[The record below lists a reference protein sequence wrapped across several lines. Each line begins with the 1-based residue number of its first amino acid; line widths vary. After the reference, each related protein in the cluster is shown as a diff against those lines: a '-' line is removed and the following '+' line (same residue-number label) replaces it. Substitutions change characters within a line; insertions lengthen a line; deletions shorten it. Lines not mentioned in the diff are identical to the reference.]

1 MILDKIE
8 NPEDIK
14 KLTIK
19 EKKQLAKEIRKLIIK
34 VVLENGGHLSSN
46 LGVVELTIA
55 LYSQIDLEKDKV
67 IWDVGHQTYT
77 HKILTGRKKLF
88 STLRQKNGISG
99 FPKREESKY
108 DAFNTGHSS
117 TSISAALGMARARDI
132 LKEDKKIYA
141 VIGDG
146 AITSGIALEGLNDT
160 GISDTDITIILNDN
174 QMSISKNTG
183 GFSKFLSNLRTRKLY
198 IKSNHKIKKIVK
210 KVPLGKKIINI
221 VEWIKKRIKGLIIKN
236 MFFENIGFTYLG
248 PVDGHSIDALE
259 DIIKRSKN
267 IKGPKLLHV
276 ITKKGKGYK
285 SAEENP
291 DKYHMYSPN
300 KSEKTYSNTMA
311 ETITKLAEKDKKIVA
326 ITAAM
331 EDGTGLYKFK
341 EKYPDRF
348 FDVEIA
354 EQHALTMAAGMAAE
368 GLKPVVAIYSSFL
381 QRGYDQIIHDISMQN
396 LPVVICV
403 DRAGIVGEDGE
414 THQGI
419 LDLSFLNTIPNLTV
433 MAPKNKQELKEM
445 LKFSLNLNKPVAIRY
460 PKTSKELKTKN
471 TKIEYGKAEVLTKGK
486 DITIVA
492 IGKMVNKALEVKE
505 MLQKDNIKPTIINAR
520 FLKPLDIKS
529 IKKETKNSK
538 VLVTIEDNIKET
550 GLGEKIKSEIE
561 KDIKVISFGYPDKY
575 ISHGKI
581 EEIEDEYKLTSKKI
595 YKKIIK
601 EYKKIINIISEEKN
615 ERI

>member
-1 MILDKIE
+1 MVLDKID

-19 EKKQLAKEIRKLIIK
+19 EKKELANEIRKIIIK
-34 VVLENGGHLSSN
+34 EVLDKGGHLSSN

-67 IWDVGHQTYT
+67 VWDVGHQTYT
-77 HKILTGRKKLF
+77 HKILTGRKNLF
-88 STLRQKNGISG
+88 STLRQKDGISG

-108 DAFNTGHSS
+108 DAFDTGHSS

-132 LKEDKKIYA
+132 LKEDNKIYA

-146 AITSGIALEGLNDT
+146 AITSGIALEALNDA

-183 GFSKFLSNLRTRKLY
+183 GFSKFLSDLRTRKFY
-198 IKSNHKIKKIVK
+198 IKSNHIVKKIVNK
-210 KVPLGKKIINI
+210 IPLGEKIINL

-248 PVDGHSIDALE
+248 PVDGHNIDALE
-259 DIIKRSKN
+259 DIIKKSKN

-285 SAEENP
+285 PAELTP
-291 DKYHMYSPN
+291 DKYHMYSPS
-300 KSEKTYSNTMA
+300 KEKKTYSSVMA

-331 EDGTGLYKFK
+331 EYGTGLFTFK
-341 EKYPDRF
+341 EKFPDRF

-354 EQHALTMAAGMAAE
+354 EEHALTMAAGMAAG

-381 QRGYDQIIHDISMQN
+381 QRGFDQIIHDICMQN

-403 DRAGIVGEDGE
+403 DRAGIVGQDGE

-419 LDLSFLNTIPNLTV
+419 LDLSFLNIIPNLTI
-433 MAPKNKQELKEM
+433 MSPKNKQELEEM
-445 LKFSLNLNKPVAIRY
+445 LKFSFKLNKPIAIRY
-460 PKTSKELKTKN
+460 PKTSKEIKSKT
-471 TKIEYGKAEVLTKGK
+471 TKIEYGKAEIIEKGK

-492 IGKMVNKALEVKE
+492 MGKMVNKALEVRK
-505 MLQKDNIKPTIINAR
+505 MLLNENIKATVINAR
-520 FLKPLDIKS
+520 FLKPLDVKT
-529 IKKETKNSK
+529 IKKEIKKSK
-538 VLVTIEDNIKET
+538 LLVTIEDNIKDT
-550 GLGEKIKSEIE
+550 GFGEKIRSEI
-561 KDIKVISFGYPDKY
+561 DNIKIITLGYPDKY

-581 EEIEDEYKLTSKKI
+581 EEIENEYNLSSEKI
-595 YKKIIK
+595 YKQILR
-601 EYKKIINIISEEKN
+601 EYKKIN
-615 ERI
+615 

>member
-1 MILDKIE
+1 MVLDKID

-34 VVLENGGHLSSN
+34 EVLEKGGHLSSN

-248 PVDGHSIDALE
+248 PVDGHNIEALE

-601 EYKKIINIISEEKN
+601 EYKKNNKYN
-615 ERI
+615 

>member
-1 MILDKIE
+1 MILDKI
-8 NPEDIK
+8 NKPEDLK
-14 KLTIK
+14 KLNLK
-19 EKKQLAKEIRKLIIK
+19 EKKELSKEIREKIIK
-34 VVLENGGHLSSN
+34 QVLDKGGHLSSN

-55 LYSQIDLEKDKV
+55 LYSQIDLERDKV
-67 IWDVGHQTYT
+67 VWDVGHQTYT
-77 HKILTGRKKLF
+77 HKILTGRKEKF
-88 STLRQKNGISG
+88 SSLRQKGGLSG

-108 DAFNTGHSS
+108 DSFNTGHSS

-132 LKEDKKIYA
+132 LKENRNIYA

-146 AITSGIALEGLNDT
+146 AITSGIALEALNDA

-198 IKSNHKIKKIVK
+198 IKSNHNIKKIVK
-210 KVPLGKKIINI
+210 KIPLGKKIIKI
-221 VEWIKKRIKGLIIKN
+221 VEWTKKRIKGLIIKN

-248 PVDGHSIDALE
+248 PVDGHNIEALE

-285 SAEENP
+285 EAEKNP
-291 DKYHMYSPN
+291 NKYHMYSPN
-300 KSEKTYSNTMA
+300 KSEKTYSSVMA
-311 ETITKLAEKDKKIVA
+311 ETIAKLAKKDKKIVA

-331 EDGTGLYKFK
+331 EDGTGLKTFK

-354 EQHALTMAAGMAAE
+354 EEHALTMAAGMAAE

-381 QRGYDQIIHDISMQN
+381 QRGYDQIVHDICMQN
-396 LPVVICV
+396 LPVIICV

-419 LDLSFLNTIPNLTV
+419 LDLSFLNTVPNLTV
-433 MAPKNKQELKEM
+433 MAPKNKNELKEM
-445 LKFSLNLNKPVAIRY
+445 IKFSLKLNKPVAIRY
-460 PKTSKELKTKN
+460 PKNSKEIKTKIN
-471 TKIEYGKAEVLTKGK
+471 KIEYGKAEIIEKGK

-492 IGKMVNKALEVKE
+492 IGKMVNKAIEVRE
-505 MLQKDNIKPTIINAR
+505 MLLKENIKTTIINAR
-520 FLKPLDIKS
+520 FIKPLDIKT
-529 IKKETKNSK
+529 ITKETKNK
-538 VLVTIEDNIKET
+538 KLLVTIEDNIKET
-550 GLGEKIKSEIE
+550 GLGEKIKSEFNNIN
-561 KDIKVISFGYPDKY
+561 ILTFGYPDKY

-581 EEIEDEYKLTSKKI
+581 NEIEDEYNLSSEKI
-595 YKKIIK
+595 YKKVLK
-601 EYKKIINIISEEKN
+601 EYNKGEKYEKN
-615 ERI
+615 WKSS

>member
-1 MILDKIE
+1 MILDKI
-8 NPEDIK
+8 NKPEDLK
-14 KLTIK
+14 KLNLK
-19 EKKQLAKEIRKLIIK
+19 EKKELSKEIREKIIK
-34 VVLENGGHLSSN
+34 QVLDKGGHLSSN

-67 IWDVGHQTYT
+67 VWDVGHQTYT
-77 HKILTGRKKLF
+77 HKILTGRKGKF
-88 STLRQKNGISG
+88 STLRQKGGLSG

-108 DAFNTGHSS
+108 DSFNTGHSS

-132 LKEDKKIYA
+132 LKESRNIYA

-146 AITSGIALEGLNDT
+146 AITSGIALEALNDA

-198 IKSNHKIKKIVK
+198 IKSNHNIKKIVK
-210 KVPLGKKIINI
+210 KIPLGKKIIKI
-221 VEWIKKRIKGLIIKN
+221 VEWTKKRIKGLIIKN

-248 PVDGHSIDALE
+248 PVDGHNIEALE

-285 SAEENP
+285 EAEKNP
-291 DKYHMYSPN
+291 NKYHMYSPN
-300 KSEKTYSNTMA
+300 KSEKTYSSVMA
-311 ETITKLAEKDKKIVA
+311 ETIAKLAEKDKKIVA

-331 EDGTGLYKFK
+331 EDGTGLKIFK
-341 EKYPDRF
+341 EKYPERF

-354 EQHALTMAAGMAAE
+354 EEHALTMAAGMAAE

-381 QRGYDQIIHDISMQN
+381 QRGYDQIVHDICMQN
-396 LPVVICV
+396 LPVIMCV

-419 LDLSFLNTIPNLTV
+419 LDISFLNTIPNLTV

-445 LKFSLNLNKPVAIRY
+445 LIFSSKLNKPVAIRY
-460 PKTSKELKTKN
+460 PKNAKEIKTK
-471 TKIEYGKAEVLTKGK
+471 TSKIEYGKAEIIEKGK

-492 IGKMVNKALEVKE
+492 AGKMVNKALEVRE
-505 MLQKDNIKPTIINAR
+505 MLLKNNIKTTIINAR
-520 FLKPLDIKS
+520 FIKPLDIKT
-529 IKKETKNSK
+529 IKNEAKKTKL
-538 VLVTIEDNIKET
+538 LVTIEDNIKET
-550 GLGEKIKSEIE
+550 GLGEKIKSEINN
-561 KDIKVISFGYPDKY
+561 IKTLTLGYPDKF

-581 EEIEDEYKLTSKKI
+581 EEIENEYMLSSEKI
-595 YKKIIK
+595 YKQILKTYKQIKIK
-601 EYKKIINIISEEKN
+601 EEK
-615 ERI
+615 

>member
-1 MILDKIE
+1 MILDKI
-8 NPEDIK
+8 NKPEDLK
-14 KLTIK
+14 KLNLK
-19 EKKQLAKEIRKLIIK
+19 EKKELSKEIREKIIK
-34 VVLENGGHLSSN
+34 QVLDKGGHLSSN

-55 LYSQIDLEKDKV
+55 LYSQIDLERDKV
-67 IWDVGHQTYT
+67 VWDVGHQTYT
-77 HKILTGRKKLF
+77 HKILTGRKEKF
-88 STLRQKNGISG
+88 STLRQKGGLSG

-108 DAFNTGHSS
+108 DSFNTGHSS

-132 LKEDKKIYA
+132 LKENRNIYA

-146 AITSGIALEGLNDT
+146 AITSGIALEALNDA

-198 IKSNHKIKKIVK
+198 IKSNHNIKKIVK
-210 KVPLGKKIINI
+210 RIPLGKKIIKI
-221 VEWIKKRIKGLIIKN
+221 VEWTKKRIKGLIIKN

-248 PVDGHSIDALE
+248 PVDGHNIEALE

-285 SAEENP
+285 EAEKNP
-291 DKYHMYSPN
+291 NKYHMYSPN
-300 KSEKTYSNTMA
+300 KSEKTYSSVMA
-311 ETITKLAEKDKKIVA
+311 ETIAKLAEKDKKIVA

-331 EDGTGLYKFK
+331 EDGTGLKIFK
-341 EKYPDRF
+341 EKYPERF

-354 EQHALTMAAGMAAE
+354 EEHALTMAAGMAAE

-381 QRGYDQIIHDISMQN
+381 QRGYDQIVHDICMQN
-396 LPVVICV
+396 LPVIICV

-419 LDLSFLNTIPNLTV
+419 LDLSFLNTVPNLTV
-433 MAPKNKQELKEM
+433 MAPKNKNELKEM
-445 LKFSLNLNKPVAIRY
+445 IKFSLKLNKPVAIRY
-460 PKTSKELKTKN
+460 PKNSKEIKTKIN
-471 TKIEYGKAEVLTKGK
+471 KIEYGKAEIIEKGK

-492 IGKMVNKALEVKE
+492 IGKMVNKAIEVRE
-505 MLQKDNIKPTIINAR
+505 MLLKENIKTTIINAR
-520 FLKPLDIKS
+520 FIKPLDIKT
-529 IKKETKNSK
+529 ITKETKNK
-538 VLVTIEDNIKET
+538 KLLVTIEDNIKET
-550 GLGEKIKSEIE
+550 GLGEKIKSEFNNIN
-561 KDIKVISFGYPDKY
+561 ILTFGYPDKY

-581 EEIEDEYKLTSKKI
+581 NEIEDEYNLSSEKI
-595 YKKIIK
+595 YKKVLK
-601 EYKKIINIISEEKN
+601 EYNKGEKYEKN
-615 ERI
+615 WKSS

>member
-19 EKKQLAKEIRKLIIK
+19 EKKQLAKEIRKIIIK
-34 VVLENGGHLSSN
+34 EVLEKGGHLSSN

-460 PKTSKELKTKN
+460 PKTSKEFKTKN

-492 IGKMVNKALEVKE
+492 IGKMVNKALEIKE

-601 EYKKIINIISEEKN
+601 EYKKNNKYN
-615 ERI
+615 

>member
-1 MILDKIE
+1 MLDKIE
-8 NPEDIK
+8 KTDDIK

-19 EKKQLAKEIRKLIIK
+19 EKKQLANEIRKIIINQ
-34 VVLENGGHLSSN
+34 VLNKGGHLSSN

-67 IWDVGHQTYT
+67 VWDVGHQTYT
-77 HKILTGRKKLF
+77 HKILTGRKDLF
-88 STLRQKNGISG
+88 KTLRQKGGISG

-108 DAFNTGHSS
+108 DSFNTGHSS

-146 AITSGIALEGLNDT
+146 AITSGIALEALNDA

-198 IKSNHKIKKIVK
+198 IKSNNKIKKIVK
-210 KVPLGKKIINI
+210 KIPLGKKIINL
-221 VEWIKKRIKGLIIKN
+221 VGWTKKRIKGLIIKN

-248 PVDGHSIDALE
+248 PVDGHNIEALE

-285 SAEENP
+285 PAEENP
-291 DKYHMYSPN
+291 NKYHMYSPS
-300 KSEKTYSNTMA
+300 KKEKTYSNIMA

-331 EDGTGLYKFK
+331 EDGTGLKTFK

-354 EQHALTMAAGMAAE
+354 EEHALTMAAGMATE

-381 QRGYDQIIHDISMQN
+381 QRGYDQIVHDICMQN
-396 LPVVICV
+396 LPVIICV

-419 LDLSFLNTIPNLTV
+419 LDLSFLNTVPNLTV
-433 MAPKNKQELKEM
+433 MAPKNKNELKEM
-445 LKFSLNLNKPVAIRY
+445 IKFSLKLNKPIAIRY
-460 PKTSKELKTKN
+460 PKNSKEIKTKIN
-471 TKIEYGKAEVLTKGK
+471 KIEYGKAEIIEKGK
-486 DITIVA
+486 DITIIA
-492 IGKMVNKALEVKE
+492 IGKMVNKAIEVRE
-505 MLQKDNIKPTIINAR
+505 MLLKENIKATVINAR
-520 FLKPLDIKS
+520 FIKPLDVKTITKE
-529 IKKETKNSK
+529 INNKKL
-538 VLVTIEDNIKET
+538 LVTIEDNIKET
-550 GLGEKIKSEIE
+550 GLGEKIKSEFNNIN
-561 KDIKVISFGYPDKY
+561 VLTFGYPDKY

-581 EEIEDEYKLTSKKI
+581 EEIENDYNLSSEKI
-595 YKKIIK
+595 YKRILK
-601 EYKKIINIISEEKN
+601 EYNKGEKYEKN
-615 ERI
+615 WKSN

>member
-8 NPEDIK
+8 KPDDIK
-14 KLTIK
+14 DLTIK
-19 EKKQLAKEIRKLIIK
+19 DKKKLANEIRNIIIYQ
-34 VVLENGGHLSSN
+34 VLNKGGHLSSN

-67 IWDVGHQTYT
+67 VWDVGHQTYT
-77 HKILTGRKKLF
+77 HKILTGRKNEF
-88 STLRQKNGISG
+88 SSLRQKGGISG

-108 DAFNTGHSS
+108 DSFNTGHSS

-132 LKEDKKIYA
+132 LKKDESVYA

-146 AITSGIALEGLNDT
+146 AITSGIALEALNDT
-160 GISDTDITIILNDN
+160 GISNTDITIILNDN

-198 IKSNHKIKKIVK
+198 IKSNHNIKKIVK
-210 KVPLGKKIINI
+210 KIPFGKKIINM
-221 VEWIKKRIKGLIIKN
+221 VEWTKKRIKGLIIKN

-248 PVDGHSIDALE
+248 PVDGHNIEALE

-267 IKGPKLLHV
+267 IKGPKLIHV
-276 ITKKGKGYK
+276 ITKKGMGYK
-285 SAEENP
+285 KALDNP
-291 DKYHMYSPN
+291 NKYHMYSPS
-300 KSEKTYSNTMA
+300 KGEKTYSNVMA
-311 ETITKLAEKDKKIVA
+311 ETITKLAQSDERIVA

-331 EDGTGLYKFK
+331 EDGTGLKLFR

-354 EQHALTMAAGMAAE
+354 EEHALTMAAGMASE

-381 QRGYDQIIHDISMQN
+381 QRGYDQIIHDIALQN

-403 DRAGIVGEDGE
+403 DRAGVVGEDGE

-419 LDLSFLNTIPNLTV
+419 LDLSFLNTVPNLTV
-433 MAPKNKQELKEM
+433 MAPKSKQELKEM
-445 LKFSLNLNKPVAIRY
+445 IKFSLSLDKPVAIRY
-460 PKTSKELKTKN
+460 PKSSNDVRIRTSK
-471 TKIEYGKAEVLTKGK
+471 IRYGKAEVLLKGE

-492 IGKMVNKALEVKE
+492 IGKMVNKALKVRKKLLEIG
-505 MLQKDNIKPTIINAR
+505 IKATVINAR
-520 FLKPLDIKS
+520 FIKPLDVPT
-529 IKKETKNSK
+529 IKKEIKKSK
-538 VLVTIEDNIKET
+538 MLITIEDNIKEH
-550 GLGEKIKSEIE
+550 GFGEKVKAEF
-561 KDIKVISFGYPDKY
+561 KGDIKVLTFGYPDKY

-581 EEIEDEYKLTSKKI
+581 DEIEDEYGLSIEKMFEQI
-595 YKKIIK
+595 YR
-601 EYKKIINIISEEKN
+601 EYRK
-615 ERI
+615 

>member
-1 MILDKIE
+1 MILDKI
-8 NPEDIK
+8 NKPEDLK
-14 KLTIK
+14 KLNLK
-19 EKKQLAKEIRKLIIK
+19 EKKELSKEIREKIIK
-34 VVLENGGHLSSN
+34 QVLDKGGHLSSN

-55 LYSQIDLEKDKV
+55 LYSQIDLERDKV
-67 IWDVGHQTYT
+67 VWDVGHQTYT
-77 HKILTGRKKLF
+77 HKILTGRKEKF
-88 STLRQKNGISG
+88 SSLRQKGGLSG

-108 DAFNTGHSS
+108 DSFNTGHSS

-132 LKEDKKIYA
+132 LKENRNIYA

-146 AITSGIALEGLNDT
+146 AITSGIALEALNDA

-198 IKSNHKIKKIVK
+198 IKSNHNIKKIVK
-210 KVPLGKKIINI
+210 KIPLGKKIIKI
-221 VEWIKKRIKGLIIKN
+221 VEWTKKRIKGLIIKN

-248 PVDGHSIDALE
+248 PVDGHNIEALE

-285 SAEENP
+285 EAEKNP
-291 DKYHMYSPN
+291 NKYHMYSPN
-300 KSEKTYSNTMA
+300 KSEKTYSSVMA
-311 ETITKLAEKDKKIVA
+311 ETIAKLAKKDKKIVA

-331 EDGTGLYKFK
+331 EDGTGLKTFK

-354 EQHALTMAAGMAAE
+354 EEHALTMAAGMAAE

-381 QRGYDQIIHDISMQN
+381 QRGYDQIVHDICMQN
-396 LPVVICV
+396 LPVIICV

-419 LDLSFLNTIPNLTV
+419 LDLSFLNTVPNLTV
-433 MAPKNKQELKEM
+433 MAPKNKNELKEM
-445 LKFSLNLNKPVAIRY
+445 IKFSLKLNKPVAIRY
-460 PKTSKELKTKN
+460 PKNSKEIKTKIN
-471 TKIEYGKAEVLTKGK
+471 KIEYGKAEIIEKGK

-492 IGKMVNKALEVKE
+492 IGKMVNKAIEVRE
-505 MLQKDNIKPTIINAR
+505 MLLKENIKTTIINAR
-520 FLKPLDIKS
+520 FIKPLDIKT
-529 IKKETKNSK
+529 ITKETKNK
-538 VLVTIEDNIKET
+538 KLLVTIEDNIKET
-550 GLGEKIKSEIE
+550 GLGEKIKSEFNNIN
-561 KDIKVISFGYPDKY
+561 ILTFGYPDKY

-581 EEIEDEYKLTSKKI
+581 NEIEDEYNLSSEKI
-595 YKKIIK
+595 YKKVLK
-601 EYKKIINIISEEKN
+601 EHNNGEKY
-615 ERI
+615 EKHWKSS

>member
-34 VVLENGGHLSSN
+34 VVLEKGGHLSSN

-248 PVDGHSIDALE
+248 PVDGHNIEALE

-601 EYKKIINIISEEKN
+601 EYKKNNKYN
-615 ERI
+615 

>member
-1 MILDKIE
+1 MILDKI
-8 NPEDIK
+8 NKPEDLK
-14 KLTIK
+14 KLNLK
-19 EKKQLAKEIRKLIIK
+19 EKKELSKEIREKIIK
-34 VVLENGGHLSSN
+34 QVLDKGGHLSSN

-67 IWDVGHQTYT
+67 VWDVGHQTYT
-77 HKILTGRKKLF
+77 HKILTGRKGKF
-88 STLRQKNGISG
+88 STLRQKGGLSG

-108 DAFNTGHSS
+108 DSFNTGHSS

-132 LKEDKKIYA
+132 LKESRNIYA

-146 AITSGIALEGLNDT
+146 AITSGIALEALNDA

-198 IKSNHKIKKIVK
+198 IKSNHNIKKIVK
-210 KVPLGKKIINI
+210 KIPLGKKIIKI
-221 VEWIKKRIKGLIIKN
+221 VEWTKKRIKGLIIKN

-248 PVDGHSIDALE
+248 PVDGHNIEALE

-285 SAEENP
+285 EAEKNP
-291 DKYHMYSPN
+291 NKYHMYSPN
-300 KSEKTYSNTMA
+300 KSEKTYSSVMA
-311 ETITKLAEKDKKIVA
+311 ETIAKLAEKDKKIVA

-331 EDGTGLYKFK
+331 EDGTGLKIFK
-341 EKYPDRF
+341 EKYPERF

-354 EQHALTMAAGMAAE
+354 EEHALTMAAGMAAE

-381 QRGYDQIIHDISMQN
+381 QRGYDQIVHDICMQN
-396 LPVVICV
+396 LPVIICV

-419 LDLSFLNTIPNLTV
+419 LDLSFLNTVPNLTV

-445 LKFSLNLNKPVAIRY
+445 LIFSSKLNKPVAIRY
-460 PKTSKELKTKN
+460 PKNAKEIKTKTSK
-471 TKIEYGKAEVLTKGK
+471 I
-486 DITIVA
+486 
-492 IGKMVNKALEVKE
+492 
-505 MLQKDNIKPTIINAR
+505 
-520 FLKPLDIKS
+520 
-529 IKKETKNSK
+529 
-538 VLVTIEDNIKET
+538 
-550 GLGEKIKSEIE
+550 
-561 KDIKVISFGYPDKY
+561 
-575 ISHGKI
+575 
-581 EEIEDEYKLTSKKI
+581 
-595 YKKIIK
+595 
-601 EYKKIINIISEEKN
+601 
-615 ERI
+615 

>member
-34 VVLENGGHLSSN
+34 VVLEKGGHLSSN

-248 PVDGHSIDALE
+248 PVDGHNIEALE

-331 EDGTGLYKFK
+331 EDGTSLYKFK

-601 EYKKIINIISEEKN
+601 EYKKNNKYN
-615 ERI
+615 

>member
-1 MILDKIE
+1 MILDKI
-8 NPEDIK
+8 NKPEDLK
-14 KLTIK
+14 KLNLK
-19 EKKQLAKEIRKLIIK
+19 EKKELSKEIREKIIK
-34 VVLENGGHLSSN
+34 QVLDKGGHLSSN

-67 IWDVGHQTYT
+67 VWDVGHQTYT
-77 HKILTGRKKLF
+77 HKILTGRKEKF
-88 STLRQKNGISG
+88 STLRQKGGLSG

-108 DAFNTGHSS
+108 DSFNTGHSS

-132 LKEDKKIYA
+132 LKESRNIYA

-146 AITSGIALEGLNDT
+146 AITSGIALEALNDA

-198 IKSNHKIKKIVK
+198 IKSNHNIKKIVK
-210 KVPLGKKIINI
+210 RIPLGKKIIKI
-221 VEWIKKRIKGLIIKN
+221 VEWTKKRIKGLIIKN

-248 PVDGHSIDALE
+248 PVDGHNIEALE

-285 SAEENP
+285 DAEKNP
-291 DKYHMYSPN
+291 NKYHMYSPN
-300 KSEKTYSNTMA
+300 KSEKTYSSVMA
-311 ETITKLAEKDKKIVA
+311 ETIAKLAEKDKKIVA

-331 EDGTGLYKFK
+331 EDGTGLKIFK
-341 EKYPDRF
+341 EKYPERF

-354 EQHALTMAAGMAAE
+354 EEHALTMAAGMAAE

-381 QRGYDQIIHDISMQN
+381 QRGYDQIVHDICMQN
-396 LPVVICV
+396 LPVIMCV

-419 LDLSFLNTIPNLTV
+419 LDISFLNTIPNLTV

-445 LKFSLNLNKPVAIRY
+445 LIFSSKLNKPVAIRY
-460 PKTSKELKTKN
+460 PKNTKEIKTK
-471 TKIEYGKAEVLTKGK
+471 TSKIEYGKAEIIEKGK

-492 IGKMVNKALEVKE
+492 AGKMVNKALEVRE
-505 MLQKDNIKPTIINAR
+505 MLLKNNIKTTIINAR
-520 FLKPLDIKS
+520 FIKPLDIKT
-529 IKKETKNSK
+529 IKNEVKKTKL
-538 VLVTIEDNIKET
+538 LVTIEDNIKET
-550 GLGEKIKSEIE
+550 GLGEKIKSEINN
-561 KDIKVISFGYPDKY
+561 IKTLTLGYPDKF

-581 EEIEDEYKLTSKKI
+581 EEIENEYMLSSEKI
-595 YKKIIK
+595 YKQILKTYKQIK
-601 EYKKIINIISEEKN
+601 NKEEK
-615 ERI
+615 

>member
-1 MILDKIE
+1 MFNKI
-8 NPEDIK
+8 NKPEDLK

-19 EKKQLAKEIRKLIIK
+19 EKKQLAKEIREMIIK
-34 VVLENGGHLSSN
+34 EVLDKGGHLSSN

-67 IWDVGHQTYT
+67 VWDVGHQTYT
-77 HKILTGRKKLF
+77 HKILTGRKDKF
-88 STLRQKNGISG
+88 KTLRQKGGISG

-108 DAFNTGHSS
+108 DSFNTGHSS

-141 VIGDG
+141 IIGDG
-146 AITSGIALEGLNDT
+146 AITSGIALEALNDA

-210 KVPLGKKIINI
+210 RIPLGKKIIKL
-221 VEWIKKRIKGLIIKN
+221 VEWTKKRIKGLIIKN

-248 PVDGHSIDALE
+248 PVDGHNIEALE

-267 IKGPKLLHV
+267 IKGPKL
-276 ITKKGKGYK
+276 IKKKKKKGKGYK
-285 SAEENP
+285 KAEENT
-291 DKYHMYSPN
+291 DKYHMYSPS
-300 KSEKTYSNTMA
+300 KTEKTYSSVMA

-331 EDGTGLYKFK
+331 EDGTGLKTFK

-381 QRGYDQIIHDISMQN
+381 QRGYDQIIHDIAMQN
-396 LPVVICV
+396 LPVIICT
-403 DRAGIVGEDGE
+403 DRAGIVGQDGE

-419 LDLSFLNTIPNLTV
+419 LDLSFLNTVPNLTV

-445 LKFSLNLNKPVAIRY
+445 IKFSIKLNKPVAIRY
-460 PKTSKELKTKN
+460 PKNSKEIKTKT
-471 TKIEYGKAEVLTKGK
+471 TKIEYGKAEVITKGK

-492 IGKMVNKALEVKE
+492 IGKMVNKALKVRE
-505 MLQKDNIKPTIINAR
+505 MLLKDDIKTTVINAR
-520 FLKPLDIKS
+520 FIKPLDIKT
-529 IKKETKNSK
+529 IKKEIKNK
-538 VLVTIEDNIKET
+538 KLLVTIEDNIKVS
-550 GLGEKIKSEIE
+550 GLGEKIKSEI
-561 KDIKVISFGYPDKY
+561 DNIKVLTLGYPDKY

-581 EEIEDEYKLTSKKI
+581 EEIENEYNLTSEKI
-595 YKKIIK
+595 YKQIIK
-601 EYKKIINIISEEKN
+601 EYKKINNLI
-615 ERI
+615 

>member
-1 MILDKIE
+1 MILDKI
-8 NPEDIK
+8 NKPEDLK
-14 KLTIK
+14 KLNLK
-19 EKKQLAKEIRKLIIK
+19 EKKELSKEIREKIIK
-34 VVLENGGHLSSN
+34 QVLDKGGHLSSN

-67 IWDVGHQTYT
+67 VWDVGHQTYT
-77 HKILTGRKKLF
+77 HKILTGRKGKF
-88 STLRQKNGISG
+88 STLRQKGGLSG

-108 DAFNTGHSS
+108 DSFNTGHSS

-132 LKEDKKIYA
+132 LKESRNIYA

-146 AITSGIALEGLNDT
+146 AITSGIALEALNDA

-198 IKSNHKIKKIVK
+198 IKSNHNIKKIVK
-210 KVPLGKKIINI
+210 RIPLGKKIIKI
-221 VEWIKKRIKGLIIKN
+221 VEWTKKRIKGLIIKN

-248 PVDGHSIDALE
+248 PVDGHNIEALE

-285 SAEENP
+285 EAEKNP
-291 DKYHMYSPN
+291 NKYHMYSPN
-300 KSEKTYSNTMA
+300 KSEKTYSSVMA
-311 ETITKLAEKDKKIVA
+311 ETIAKLAEKDKKIVA

-331 EDGTGLYKFK
+331 EDGTGLKIFK
-341 EKYPDRF
+341 EKYPERF

-354 EQHALTMAAGMAAE
+354 EEHALTMAAGMAAE

-381 QRGYDQIIHDISMQN
+381 QRGYDQIVHDICMQN
-396 LPVVICV
+396 LPVIICV

-419 LDLSFLNTIPNLTV
+419 LDLSFLNTVPNLTV

-445 LKFSLNLNKPVAIRY
+445 LIFSSKLNKPVAIRY
-460 PKTSKELKTKN
+460 PKNAKEIKTK
-471 TKIEYGKAEVLTKGK
+471 TSKIEYGKAEIIEKGK

-492 IGKMVNKALEVKE
+492 AGKMVNKALEVRE
-505 MLQKDNIKPTIINAR
+505 MLLKNNIKTTIINAR
-520 FLKPLDIKS
+520 FIKPLDIKT
-529 IKKETKNSK
+529 IKNEAKKTKL
-538 VLVTIEDNIKET
+538 LVTIEDNIKET
-550 GLGEKIKSEIE
+550 GLGEKIKSEINN
-561 KDIKVISFGYPDKY
+561 IKTLTLGYPDKF

-581 EEIEDEYKLTSKKI
+581 EEIENEYMLSSEKI
-595 YKKIIK
+595 YKQILKTYKQIKIK
-601 EYKKIINIISEEKN
+601 EEK
-615 ERI
+615 

>member
-8 NPEDIK
+8 KIDDIK

-19 EKKQLAKEIRKLIIK
+19 EKKTLAKEIREKIINQ
-34 VVLENGGHLSSN
+34 VLDKGGHLSSN

-55 LYSQIDLEKDKV
+55 LYSQINLEKDKV
-67 IWDVGHQTYT
+67 VWDVGHQTYT
-77 HKILTGRKKLF
+77 HKILTGRKELF
-88 STLRQKNGISG
+88 STIRQKGGISG

-108 DAFNTGHSS
+108 DSFNTGHSS

-141 VIGDG
+141 IIGDG
-146 AITSGIALEGLNDT
+146 AITSGIALEALNDT

-198 IKSNHKIKKIVK
+198 IKSNHKIKKIFK
-210 KVPLGKKIINI
+210 KLPLGKKIIKI
-221 VEWIKKRIKGLIIKN
+221 VEWTKKRIKGLIIKN

-248 PVDGHSIDALE
+248 PVDGHNIEALE

-267 IKGPKLLHV
+267 IKGPKLIHV

-285 SAEENP
+285 PAEENP
-291 DKYHMYSPN
+291 NKYHMYSPS
-300 KSEKTYSNTMA
+300 KKEKTYSNIMA
-311 ETITKLAEKDKKIVA
+311 ETITSLAEKDKKIVA

-331 EDGTGLYKFK
+331 EDGTGLITFK

-348 FDVEIA
+348 FNVEIA
-354 EQHALTMAAGMAAE
+354 EEHALTMAAGMAAE

-381 QRGYDQIIHDISMQN
+381 QRGYDQIIHDICMQN
-396 LPVVICV
+396 LPVIICV

-419 LDLSFLNTIPNLTV
+419 LDLSFLNTVPNLTV
-433 MAPKNKQELKEM
+433 MSPKNKEELKEM
-445 LKFSLNLNKPVAIRY
+445 IIFSLKLNKPVAIRY
-460 PKTSKELKTKN
+460 PKKSKEIKTKT
-471 TKIEYGKAEVLTKGK
+471 TKIEYGKAEVLEKGK

-492 IGKMVNKALEVKE
+492 IGKMVNKALEVRE
-505 MLQKDNIKPTIINAR
+505 MLLKDNIKTTVINAR
-520 FLKPLDIKS
+520 FLKPLDIKT
-529 IKKETKNSK
+529 IKKEIKNK
-538 VLVTIEDNIKET
+538 KLLVTIEDNIKAA
-550 GLGEKIKSEIE
+550 GLGEKIKSEINN
-561 KDIKVISFGYPDKY
+561 IKVLTLGYPEKY

-581 EEIEDEYKLTSKKI
+581 EEIEEEYNLTSKKI
-595 YKKIIK
+595 YKQIIK
-601 EYKKIINIISEEKN
+601 EYKNDN
-615 ERI
+615 

>member
-1 MILDKIE
+1 MILDKI
-8 NPEDIK
+8 NKPEDLK
-14 KLTIK
+14 KLNLK
-19 EKKQLAKEIRKLIIK
+19 EKKELSKEIREKIIK
-34 VVLENGGHLSSN
+34 QVLDKGGHLSSN

-67 IWDVGHQTYT
+67 VWDVGHQTYT
-77 HKILTGRKKLF
+77 HKILTGRKGKF
-88 STLRQKNGISG
+88 STLRQKGGLSG

-108 DAFNTGHSS
+108 DSFNTGHSS

-132 LKEDKKIYA
+132 LKESRNIYA

-146 AITSGIALEGLNDT
+146 AITSGIALEALNDA

-198 IKSNHKIKKIVK
+198 IKSNHNIKKIVK
-210 KVPLGKKIINI
+210 KIPLGKKIIKI
-221 VEWIKKRIKGLIIKN
+221 VEWTKKRIKGLIIKN

-248 PVDGHSIDALE
+248 PVDGHNIEALE

-285 SAEENP
+285 EAEKNP
-291 DKYHMYSPN
+291 NKYHMYSPN
-300 KSEKTYSNTMA
+300 KSEKTYSSVMA
-311 ETITKLAEKDKKIVA
+311 ETIAKLAEKDKKIVA

-331 EDGTGLYKFK
+331 EDGTGLKIFK
-341 EKYPDRF
+341 EKYPERF

-354 EQHALTMAAGMAAE
+354 EEHALTMAAGMAAE

-381 QRGYDQIIHDISMQN
+381 QRGYDQIVHDICMQN
-396 LPVVICV
+396 LPVIICV

-419 LDLSFLNTIPNLTV
+419 LDLSFLNTVPNLTV

-445 LKFSLNLNKPVAIRY
+445 LIFSSKLNKPVAIRY
-460 PKTSKELKTKN
+460 PKNAKEIKTK
-471 TKIEYGKAEVLTKGK
+471 TSKIEYGKAEIIEKGK

-492 IGKMVNKALEVKE
+492 AGKMVNKALEVRE
-505 MLQKDNIKPTIINAR
+505 MLLKNNIKTTIINAR
-520 FLKPLDIKS
+520 FIKPLDIKT
-529 IKKETKNSK
+529 IKNEAKKTKL
-538 VLVTIEDNIKET
+538 LVTIEDNIKET
-550 GLGEKIKSEIE
+550 GLGEKIKSEINN
-561 KDIKVISFGYPDKY
+561 IKTLTLGYPDKF

-581 EEIEDEYKLTSKKI
+581 EEIENEYMLSSEKI
-595 YKKIIK
+595 YKQILKTYKQIKIK
-601 EYKKIINIISEEKN
+601 EEK
-615 ERI
+615 

>member
-1 MILDKIE
+1 MILDKIDK
-8 NPEDIK
+8 PEDL
-14 KLTIK
+14 KLISIK
-19 EKKQLAKEIRKLIIK
+19 EKKQLAKEIRKIIIK
-34 VVLENGGHLSSN
+34 QTLFKGGHLSSN

-67 IWDVGHQTYT
+67 VWDVGHQTYT
-77 HKILTGRKKLF
+77 HKILTGRKDKF
-88 STLRQKNGISG
+88 ASLRQKGGISG

-108 DAFNTGHSS
+108 DSFDTGHSS

-132 LKEDKKIYA
+132 LKENKKIYA

-146 AITSGIALEGLNDT
+146 AITSGIALEALNDT

-174 QMSISKNTG
+174 QMSISQNTG

-198 IKSNHKIKKIVK
+198 IKSNHKIKKIVNK
-210 KVPLGKKIINI
+210 MPLGKKIINL
-221 VEWIKKRIKGLIIKN
+221 VEWTKKRIKGLIIKN

-248 PVDGHSIDALE
+248 PVDGHNIEALE

-276 ITKKGKGYK
+276 VTKKGKGYK
-285 SAEENP
+285 EAEKNP
-291 DKYHMYSPN
+291 NKYHMYSPSKKE
-300 KSEKTYSNTMA
+300 KSYSNIMA
-311 ETITKLAEKDKKIVA
+311 ETITKLAEKDDRIVA

-331 EDGTGLYKFK
+331 EDGTGLKLFK

-381 QRGYDQIIHDISMQN
+381 QRGYDQIVHDICMQN
-396 LPVVICV
+396 LPVIICV

-445 LKFSLNLNKPVAIRY
+445 INFSLKLNKPVAIRY
-460 PKTSKELKTKN
+460 PKTSKEIKTKT
-471 TKIEYGKAEVLTKGK
+471 TKIEYGKAEIITKGK
-486 DITIVA
+486 NITIVA

-505 MLQKDNIKPTIINAR
+505 MLAKDNIKATVINAR
-520 FLKPLDIKS
+520 FIKPLDVKTITKE
-529 IKKETKNSK
+529 INNKKL
-538 VLVTIEDNIKET
+538 LVTIEDNIKET
-550 GLGEKIKSEIE
+550 GLGEKIKSEFNNIN
-561 KDIKVISFGYPDKY
+561 VLTFGYPDKY

-581 EEIEDEYKLTSKKI
+581 NEIEDEYNLSSKKI
-595 YKKIIK
+595 YKRILK
-601 EYKKIINIISEEKN
+601 EYKKRK
-615 ERI
+615 

>member
-1 MILDKIE
+1 MILDKI
-8 NPEDIK
+8 NKPEDLK
-14 KLTIK
+14 KLNIK
-19 EKKQLAKEIRKLIIK
+19 EKKKLAKEIREIIIK
-34 VVLENGGHLSSN
+34 QVLDKGGHLSSN

-55 LYSQIDLEKDKV
+55 LYSQINLEKDKV
-67 IWDVGHQTYT
+67 VWDVGHQTYT
-77 HKILTGRKKLF
+77 HKILTKRKEKF
-88 STLRQKNGISG
+88 SSLRQKGGLSG

-108 DAFNTGHSS
+108 DSFNTGHSS

-141 VIGDG
+141 IIGDG
-146 AITSGIALEGLNDT
+146 AITSGIALEALNDA

-174 QMSISKNTG
+174 QMSISENTG
-183 GFSKFLSNLRTRKLY
+183 GFSKFLSNLRTRKFY

-210 KVPLGKKIINI
+210 KIPLGKKIINI
-221 VEWIKKRIKGLIIKN
+221 VEWIKKRIKNLIIKN

-248 PVDGHSIDALE
+248 PVDGHNIEALE
-259 DIIKRSKN
+259 DIIRRSKN

-285 SAEENP
+285 PAEENP
-291 DKYHMYSPN
+291 NKYHMYSPN
-300 KSEKTYSNTMA
+300 KSEKTYSNIMA

-331 EDGTGLYKFK
+331 EDGTGLKIFK

-354 EQHALTMAAGMAAE
+354 EEHALTMAAGMASE

-381 QRGYDQIIHDISMQN
+381 QRGYDQIVHDIAMQN
-396 LPVVICV
+396 LPVIICI

-419 LDLSFLNTIPNLTV
+419 LDISFLNTIPNLTV

-445 LKFSLNLNKPVAIRY
+445 LIFSSKLNKPVAIRY
-460 PKTSKELKTKN
+460 PKNTKEIKTK
-471 TKIEYGKAEVLTKGK
+471 TSKIEYGKAEIIEKGK

-492 IGKMVNKALEVKE
+492 AGKMVNKALEVRK
-505 MLQKDNIKPTIINAR
+505 MLLKNNIKTTIINAR
-520 FLKPLDIKS
+520 FIKPLDIKT
-529 IKKETKNSK
+529 IKNETKK
-538 VLVTIEDNIKET
+538 TKLLVTIEDNIKKT
-550 GLGEKIKSEIE
+550 GLGEKIKSEINN
-561 KDIKVISFGYPDKY
+561 IKTLTLGYPDKF

-581 EEIEDEYKLTSKKI
+581 EEIENEYMLSSEKI
-595 YKKIIK
+595 YKQILKTYKQIKIK
-601 EYKKIINIISEEKN
+601 EEK
-615 ERI
+615 